1 MEFALVSGDVD
12 QPQRDA
18 QQSPQEIRLTRN
30 VATQLIEV
38 ARALPDRPVEITL
51 NPEEL
56 GKLRMTV
63 TTNEGGISVSLLA
76 ERAETTELL
85 RRHIEILSQEFQAL
99 GYSDISFNFGGGGD
113 SGGNDQNELSG
124 DTNEATVMHENERN
138 AAPLRVE
145 LDGRV
150 DIRI

>member
-63 TTNEGGISVSLLA
+63 MTSEGAISVSLLA

-99 GYSDISFNFGGGGD
+99 GYSHDVRISLPDAHCAWGIA
-113 SGGNDQNELSG
+113 ECLKY
-124 DTNEATVMHENERN
+124 ERSQQQC
-138 AAPLRVE
+138 R
-145 LDGRV
+145 
-150 DIRI
+150 

>member
-1 MEFALVSGDVD
+1 M
-12 QPQRDA
+12 
-18 QQSPQEIRLTRN
+18 
-30 VATQLIEV
+30 
-38 ARALPDRPVEITL
+38 
-51 NPEEL
+51 
-56 GKLRMTV
+56 
-63 TTNEGGISVSLLA
+63 SLLA

-113 SGGNDQNELSG
+113 SGGNDQNEMSG
-124 DTNEATVMHENERN
+124 DTNGATVMHENERN